1 MATTQQL
8 LNKYDIDLDNIPN
21 HIAIIM
27 DGNGRWAKKNNLQI
41 KEGHARGVSALKEIV
56 KESVNQNIES
66 LTVYAFSTENWKRP
80 KSEVKAINNLIVNSI
95 NNELDELIE
104 QNVKVRFFGDYS
116 NFGKKTYEKIKFAEE
131 KSFSNKPKLRLNVAL
146 GYGGKMD
153 IINIAREVSR
163 LKIKASDINDHIINE
178 LSQVPE
184 PSIELLI
191 RTGGDTRIS
200 NFLLYQI
207 AYSEIHFV
215 RKLWPDYSKKDFKR
229 NINKYF
235 NSERRFGERT

>member
-1 MATTQQL
+1 MNL
-8 LNKYDIDLDNIPN
+8 KNV
-21 HIAIIM
+21 AIIM
-27 DGNGRWAKKNNLQI
+27 DGNGRWAKKNNLKI
-41 KEGHARGVSALKEIV
+41 KEGHARGVLALKEIV

-66 LTVYAFSTENWKRP
+66 LTVYAFSTENWQRP

-104 QNVKVRFFGDYS
+104 QKVKVRFFGDYS
-116 NFGKKTYEKIKFAEE
+116 NFGKKTSEKIEFAHE
-131 KSFSNKPKLRLNVAL
+131 KSSINKPKLRLNVAL

-153 IINIAREVSR
+153 IINIAKEVSR
-163 LKIKASDINDHIINE
+163 LKIKTSDINDNTISE
-178 LSQVPE
+178 LSQAPE
-184 PSIELLI
+184 SNIDLLI

-215 RKLWPDYSKKDFKR
+215 KKLWPDYSKLDFKR

-235 NSERRFGERT
+235 NSERRFGERS

>member
-1 MATTQQL
+1 MNL
-8 LNKYDIDLDNIPN
+8 KN
-21 HIAIIM
+21 IAIIM

-104 QNVKVRFFGDYS
+104 RKVKVRFFGNYS
-116 NFGKKTYEKIKFAEE
+116 DFGKKTYEKIKFAEE
-131 KSFSNKPKLRLNVAL
+131 KSFFKKPNLRLNVAL

-163 LKIKASDINDHIINE
+163 LKIKASDINDHTINE

-184 PSIELLI
+184 SSIDLLI

-215 RKLWPDYSKKDFKR
+215 KKLWPDYSKQDFKR

>member
-1 MATTQQL
+1 MNL
-8 LNKYDIDLDNIPN
+8 KN
-21 HIAIIM
+21 IAIIM

-131 KSFSNKPKLRLNVAL
+131 KSFSNKPKLRLNIAL

-163 LKIKASDINDHIINE
+163 LKIKASDINDHTINE

-184 PSIELLI
+184 SNIDLLI

-215 RKLWPDYSKKDFKR
+215 RKLWPDYSKQDFKR

>member
-1 MATTQQL
+1 MKKEL
-8 LNKYDIDLDNIPN
+8 LKYHIPN
-21 HIAIIM
+21 HVAIIM
-27 DGNGRWAKKNNLQI
+27 DGNGRWAKKIGKKRVFGHESGTKSVKDCIEGCIEIGI
-41 KEGHARGVSALKEIV
+41 KNVTLYV
-56 KESVNQNIES
+56 
-66 LTVYAFSTENWKRP
+66 FSMENWKRP

-104 QNVKVRFFGDYS
+104 QKVKVRFFGDYS
-116 NFGKKTYEKIKFAEE
+116 NFGKKTSEKIEFAHE
-131 KSFSNKPKLRLNVAL
+131 KSLINKPKLRLNVAL

-153 IINIAREVSR
+153 IINIAKEVSR
-163 LKIKASDINDHIINE
+163 LKIKTSDINDNTISE

-184 PSIELLI
+184 SNIDLLI

-215 RKLWPDYSKKDFKR
+215 KKLWPDYSKLDFKR

>member
-1 MATTQQL
+1 MNL
-8 LNKYDIDLDNIPN
+8 KN
-21 HIAIIM
+21 IAIIM
-27 DGNGRWAKKNNLQI
+27 DGNGRWAKKNNFKI
-41 KEGHARGVSALKEIV
+41 KEGHAKGVSALKEIV
-56 KESVNQNIES
+56 KECVNQKIES

-80 KSEVKAINNLIVNSI
+80 KSEVESINSLIVNSI

-104 QNVKVRFFGDYS
+104 QNVKVKFFGDYV
-116 NFGKKTYEKIKFAEE
+116 NFGKNTSKKIKFAEE
-131 KSFSNKPKLRLNVAL
+131 KSFFQKPKLRLNVAL

-163 LKIKASDINDHIINE
+163 LKIKPSQIDEKTIND

-184 PSIELLI
+184 SNIDLLI
-191 RTGGDTRIS
+191 RTGGDTRVS

-229 NINKYF
+229 NIKKYL
-235 NSERRFGERT
+235 NSERRFGDRA

>member
-1 MATTQQL
+1 MNL
-8 LNKYDIDLDNIPN
+8 KN
-21 HIAIIM
+21 IAIIM

-104 QNVKVRFFGDYS
+104 QKVKVRFFGDYS

-131 KSFSNKPKLRLNVAL
+131 KSFSNKPKLRLNIAL

-163 LKIKASDINDHIINE
+163 LKIKASNIDEHTISE

-184 PSIELLI
+184 SNIDLLI

-215 RKLWPDYSKKDFKR
+215 KKLWPDYSKQDFKR

>member
-1 MATTQQL
+1 MNL
-8 LNKYDIDLDNIPN
+8 KN
-21 HIAIIM
+21 IAIIM

-104 QNVKVRFFGDYS
+104 QKVKVRFFGDYS
-116 NFGKKTYEKIKFAEE
+116 NFGKKTFEKIKFAEE

-163 LKIKASDINDHIINE
+163 LKIKASDINDHTINE

-184 PSIELLI
+184 SSIDLLI

>member
-1 MATTQQL
+1 MNL
-8 LNKYDIDLDNIPN
+8 KN
-21 HIAIIM
+21 IAIIM

-104 QNVKVRFFGDYS
+104 QKVKVRFFGDYS

-163 LKIKASDINDHIINE
+163 LKIKASDIDDQTINE

-184 PSIELLI
+184 SNIDLLI

-215 RKLWPDYSKKDFKR
+215 RKLWPDYSKQDFKR

>member
-1 MATTQQL
+1 MNL
-8 LNKYDIDLDNIPN
+8 KN
-21 HIAIIM
+21 IAIIM

-56 KESVNQNIES
+56 EESVNQNIES

-104 QNVKVRFFGDYS
+104 QKVKVRFFGDYS

-163 LKIKASDINDHIINE
+163 LKIKASDINDQTINE

-184 PSIELLI
+184 SSIDLLI

-215 RKLWPDYSKKDFKR
+215 KKLWPDYSKQDFKR

>member
-1 MATTQQL
+1 MNL
-8 LNKYDIDLDNIPN
+8 KN
-21 HIAIIM
+21 IAIIM
-27 DGNGRWAKKNNLQI
+27 DGNGRWAKKNNLKI
-41 KEGHARGVSALKEIV
+41 KEGHARGVSTLKEIV

-80 KSEVKAINNLIVNSI
+80 KSEIKSINNLIINSI

-104 QNVKVRFFGDYS
+104 QKVKVRFFGDYS
-116 NFGKKTYEKIKFAEE
+116 NFGKNTFDKIEFAQE
-131 KSFSNKPKLRLNVAL
+131 KSFLDKPELRLNVAL

-153 IINIAREVSR
+153 IINIAKEISR
-163 LKIKASDINDHIINE
+163 LKIKASDINDNTINK

-184 PSIELLI
+184 SNIDLLI

-215 RKLWPDYSKKDFKR
+215 KKLWPDYSKQDFKR
-229 NINKYF
+229 SINKYF

>member
-1 MATTQQL
+1 MNL
-8 LNKYDIDLDNIPN
+8 KN
-21 HIAIIM
+21 IAIIM

-131 KSFSNKPKLRLNVAL
+131 KSFSNKPKLRLNIAL

-163 LKIKASDINDHIINE
+163 LKIKASDINDHTINE

-184 PSIELLI
+184 SSIDLLI

-215 RKLWPDYSKKDFKR
+215 RKLWPDYSKQDFKR

>member
-1 MATTQQL
+1 MNL
-8 LNKYDIDLDNIPN
+8 KN
-21 HIAIIM
+21 IAIIM

-104 QNVKVRFFGDYS
+104 QKVKIRFFGDYS
-116 NFGKKTYEKIKFAEE
+116 DFGKKTYEKIKFAEE
-131 KSFSNKPKLRLNVAL
+131 KSFINKPKLRLNIAL

-163 LKIKASDINDHIINE
+163 LKIKASDINDHTINE

-184 PSIELLI
+184 SNIDLLI
-191 RTGGDTRIS
+191 RTGGDSRIS

-215 RKLWPDYSKKDFKR
+215 KKLWPDYSKQDFKR

>member
-1 MATTQQL
+1 MNL
-8 LNKYDIDLDNIPN
+8 KN
-21 HIAIIM
+21 IAIIM

-104 QNVKVRFFGDYS
+104 QKVKVRFFGDYS

-131 KSFSNKPKLRLNVAL
+131 KSFSNKPKLRLNIAL

-163 LKIKASDINDHIINE
+163 LKIKASDINDHTINE

-184 PSIELLI
+184 SSIDLLI
-191 RTGGDTRIS
+191 RTGGNTRIS

-215 RKLWPDYSKKDFKR
+215 RKLWPDYSKQDFKR

>member
-1 MATTQQL
+1 MNL
-8 LNKYDIDLDNIPN
+8 RN
-21 HIAIIM
+21 IAIIM

-80 KSEVKAINNLIVNSI
+80 KSEVKAINNLIINSI

-104 QNVKVRFFGDYS
+104 QRVKVRFFGDYS
-116 NFGKKTYEKIKFAEE
+116 DFGKKTYEKIKFAEE

-163 LKIKASDINDHIINE
+163 LKIKASNIDEHTISE

-184 PSIELLI
+184 SNIDLLI

-215 RKLWPDYSKKDFKR
+215 KKLWPDYSKQDFKR
-229 NINKYF
+229 NINKYL

>member
-1 MATTQQL
+1 MNL
-8 LNKYDIDLDNIPN
+8 KN
-21 HIAIIM
+21 IAIIM

-95 NNELDELIE
+95 NNELEELIE
-104 QNVKVRFFGDYS
+104 QKVKVRFFGDYS

-131 KSFSNKPKLRLNVAL
+131 KSFSNKPKLRLNIAL

-163 LKIKASDINDHIINE
+163 LKIKASDINDYTINE

-184 PSIELLI
+184 PSIDLLI

-229 NINKYF
+229 NINIYF

>member
-1 MATTQQL
+1 MNL
-8 LNKYDIDLDNIPN
+8 KN
-21 HIAIIM
+21 IAIIM

-41 KEGHARGVSALKEIV
+41 KEGHAKGVLALKEIV

-80 KSEVKAINNLIVNSI
+80 KSEVKAINNLIINSI

-104 QNVKVRFFGDYS
+104 QRVKVRFFGDYS
-116 NFGKKTYEKIKFAEE
+116 DFGKKTYEKIKFAEE
-131 KSFSNKPKLRLNVAL
+131 KSFSNKPKLRLNIAL

-163 LKIKASDINDHIINE
+163 LKIKASDINDHTINE

-184 PSIELLI
+184 PSIDLLI

-215 RKLWPDYSKKDFKR
+215 RKLWPDYSKQDFKR
-229 NINKYF
+229 NINKYL

>member
-1 MATTQQL
+1 MNL
-8 LNKYDIDLDNIPN
+8 KN
-21 HIAIIM
+21 IAIIM

-95 NNELDELIE
+95 NNELDDLIE

-131 KSFSNKPKLRLNVAL
+131 KSFSNKPKLRLNIAL

-163 LKIKASDINDHIINE
+163 LKIKASDINDHTINE

-184 PSIELLI
+184 PSIDLLI

>member
-1 MATTQQL
+1 MNL
-8 LNKYDIDLDNIPN
+8 KN
-21 HIAIIM
+21 IAIIM

-41 KEGHARGVSALKEIV
+41 KEGHARGVLALKEIV

-104 QNVKVRFFGDYS
+104 QKVKVRFFGDYS
-116 NFGKKTYEKIKFAEE
+116 DFGKKTNEKIKFAEE
-131 KSFSNKPKLRLNVAL
+131 ESFTNKPKLRLNVAL

-153 IINIAREVSR
+153 IVNIAKEVSR
-163 LKIKASDINDHIINE
+163 LKIKASDINDHTISE

-184 PSIELLI
+184 SNIDLLI

-215 RKLWPDYSKKDFKR
+215 KKLWPDYSKQDFKR

>member
-1 MATTQQL
+1 MNL
-8 LNKYDIDLDNIPN
+8 KN
-21 HIAIIM
+21 IAIIM

-41 KEGHARGVSALKEIV
+41 KEGHAKGVLALKEIV

-66 LTVYAFSTENWKRP
+66 LTVFAFSTENWKRP

-104 QNVKVRFFGDYS
+104 QKVKVRFFGDYS
-116 NFGKKTYEKIKFAEE
+116 NFGKKTFEKIEFAHE
-131 KSFSNKPKLRLNVAL
+131 KSLINKPKLRLNVAL

-153 IINIAREVSR
+153 IINIAKEVSR
-163 LKIKASDINDHIINE
+163 LKIKTSDINDNTISE

-184 PSIELLI
+184 SNIDLLI

-215 RKLWPDYSKKDFKR
+215 KKLWPDYSKLDFKR

-235 NSERRFGERT
+235 DSERRFGERT

>member
-1 MATTQQL
+1 MNL
-8 LNKYDIDLDNIPN
+8 KN
-21 HIAIIM
+21 IAIIM

-41 KEGHARGVSALKEIV
+41 KEGHARGVSVLKEIV
-56 KESVNQNIES
+56 EESVNQNIES

-131 KSFSNKPKLRLNVAL
+131 KSFSNKPKLRLNIAL

-163 LKIKASDINDHIINE
+163 LKIKASDINDHTINE

-184 PSIELLI
+184 SSIDLLI

-215 RKLWPDYSKKDFKR
+215 KKLWPDYSKQDFKR

>member
-1 MATTQQL
+1 MNL
-8 LNKYDIDLDNIPN
+8 KN
-21 HIAIIM
+21 IAIIM

-131 KSFSNKPKLRLNVAL
+131 KSFSNKPKLRLNIAL

-153 IINIAREVSR
+153 IINIAKEVSR
-163 LKIKASDINDHIINE
+163 LKIKASDINDHTINE

-184 PSIELLI
+184 PSIDLLI

-215 RKLWPDYSKKDFKR
+215 RKLWPDYSKQDFKR

>member
-1 MATTQQL
+1 MNL
-8 LNKYDIDLDNIPN
+8 KN
-21 HIAIIM
+21 IAIIM

-41 KEGHARGVSALKEIV
+41 KEGHTKGVSALKEIV
-56 KESVNQNIES
+56 KEAVNQNIES

-80 KSEVKAINNLIVNSI
+80 KSEIKSINNLIVNSI

-104 QNVKVRFFGDYS
+104 QKVKVRFFGDYS

-163 LKIKASDINDHIINE
+163 LKIKASDINDHTINE

-184 PSIELLI
+184 SSIDLLI

-215 RKLWPDYSKKDFKR
+215 RKLWPDYSKQDFKR

>member
-1 MATTQQL
+1 MNL
-8 LNKYDIDLDNIPN
+8 KN
-21 HIAIIM
+21 IAIIM

-41 KEGHARGVSALKEIV
+41 KEGHARGVSALREIV

-80 KSEVKAINNLIVNSI
+80 KSEVKAINNLIINSI
-95 NNELDELIE
+95 KNELGELIE
-104 QNVKVRFFGDYS
+104 QKVKVRFFGDYS
-116 NFGKKTYEKIKFAEE
+116 DFGKKTYEKIKFAEE
-131 KSFSNKPKLRLNVAL
+131 KSFINKPKLRLNVAL

-153 IINIAREVSR
+153 IINIAKEVSR
-163 LKIKASDINDHIINE
+163 LKIKTSDINDNTISE

-184 PSIELLI
+184 SNIDLLI

-215 RKLWPDYSKKDFKR
+215 KKLWPDYSKLDFKR

>member
-1 MATTQQL
+1 MNL
-8 LNKYDIDLDNIPN
+8 KN
-21 HIAIIM
+21 IAIIM

-56 KESVNQNIES
+56 NESDNQNIES

-80 KSEVKAINNLIVNSI
+80 KSEVKSINNLIVNSI

-104 QNVKVRFFGDYS
+104 QKVKVRFFGEYS
-116 NFGKKTYEKIKFAEE
+116 DFGKKTYEKIKFAEE
-131 KSFSNKPKLRLNVAL
+131 KSFINKPKLRLNVAL

-163 LKIKASDINDHIINE
+163 MKINASDINDHTINE

-184 PSIELLI
+184 SNIDLLI

-215 RKLWPDYSKKDFKR
+215 KKLWPDYSKQDFKR

>member
-1 MATTQQL
+1 MNL
-8 LNKYDIDLDNIPN
+8 KN
-21 HIAIIM
+21 IAIIM

-116 NFGKKTYEKIKFAEE
+116 NFGKKTYEKIKFAEQQ
-131 KSFSNKPKLRLNVAL
+131 SFRNKPKLRLNVAL

-153 IINIAREVSR
+153 IINIAKEVSR
-163 LKIKASDINDHIINE
+163 LKIKTSDINENTISE

-184 PSIELLI
+184 SNIDLLI

-215 RKLWPDYSKKDFKR
+215 KKLWPDYSKLDFKR
-229 NINKYF
+229 NIKKYF
-235 NSERRFGERT
+235 NSERRYGERS

>member
-1 MATTQQL
+1 
-8 LNKYDIDLDNIPN
+8 
-21 HIAIIM
+21 M

-104 QNVKVRFFGDYS
+104 QKVKVRFFGDYS

-131 KSFSNKPKLRLNVAL
+131 KSFSNKPKLRLNIAL

-163 LKIKASDINDHIINE
+163 LKIKASDINDHTINE

-184 PSIELLI
+184 SSIDLLI

-215 RKLWPDYSKKDFKR
+215 RKLWPDYSKQDFKR

>member
-1 MATTQQL
+1 MNL
-8 LNKYDIDLDNIPN
+8 KN
-21 HIAIIM
+21 IAIIM

-104 QNVKVRFFGDYS
+104 QKVRVRFFGDYS
-116 NFGKKTYEKIKFAEE
+116 DFGKKTYEKIKFAEE
-131 KSFSNKPKLRLNVAL
+131 KSFINKPKLRLNVAL

-163 LKIKASDINDHIINE
+163 LKIKASDINDHTINE

-184 PSIELLI
+184 SNIDLLI
-191 RTGGDTRIS
+191 RTGGDSRIS

-215 RKLWPDYSKKDFKR
+215 KKLWPDYSKQDFKR

>member
-1 MATTQQL
+1 MNL
-8 LNKYDIDLDNIPN
+8 KN
-21 HIAIIM
+21 IAIIM

-80 KSEVKAINNLIVNSI
+80 KSEVKSINNLIVNSI

-104 QNVKVRFFGDYS
+104 QKVKVRFFGEYS
-116 NFGKKTYEKIKFAEE
+116 DFGKKTYEKIKFAEE
-131 KSFSNKPKLRLNVAL
+131 KSFINKPKLRLNVAL

-163 LKIKASDINDHIINE
+163 LKIKASDINDHTINE

-184 PSIELLI
+184 SNIDLLI

-215 RKLWPDYSKKDFKR
+215 KKLWPDYSKQDFKR

>member
-1 MATTQQL
+1 MNL
-8 LNKYDIDLDNIPN
+8 KN
-21 HIAIIM
+21 IAIIM

-131 KSFSNKPKLRLNVAL
+131 KSFRNKPKLRLNIAL

-163 LKIKASDINDHIINE
+163 LKIKASDINDHTINE

-184 PSIELLI
+184 SNIDLLI

>member
-1 MATTQQL
+1 MNL
-8 LNKYDIDLDNIPN
+8 KN
-21 HIAIIM
+21 IAIIM

-41 KEGHARGVSALKEIV
+41 KEGHARGVSVLKEIV

-66 LTVYAFSTENWKRP
+66 LTVFAFSTENWKRP

-104 QNVKVRFFGDYS
+104 QKVKVRFFGDYS

-131 KSFSNKPKLRLNVAL
+131 KAFSNKPKLRLNIAV

-163 LKIKASDINDHIINE
+163 LKIKASDINDHTINE

-184 PSIELLI
+184 SNIDLLI

-215 RKLWPDYSKKDFKR
+215 KKLWPDYSKKDFKR

>member
-1 MATTQQL
+1 MNL
-8 LNKYDIDLDNIPN
+8 KN
-21 HIAIIM
+21 IAIIM

-80 KSEVKAINNLIVNSI
+80 KSEVKAINNLIINSI

-104 QNVKVRFFGDYS
+104 QKVKVRFFGDYS
-116 NFGKKTYEKIKFAEE
+116 NFGKKTYEKIKFAEG
-131 KSFSNKPKLRLNVAL
+131 KSFFNKPKLRLNVAL

-163 LKIKASDINDHIINE
+163 LKIKASNIDEHTISE

-184 PSIELLI
+184 SNIDLLI

-215 RKLWPDYSKKDFKR
+215 KKLWPDYSKQDFKR
-229 NINKYF
+229 NINKYL

>member
-1 MATTQQL
+1 MNL
-8 LNKYDIDLDNIPN
+8 KN
-21 HIAIIM
+21 IAIIM

-80 KSEVKAINNLIVNSI
+80 KSEVKAINNLIVKSI

-104 QNVKVRFFGDYS
+104 QKVKVKFFGDYS
-116 NFGKKTYEKIKFAEE
+116 DFGKKTYEKIKFAEE
-131 KSFSNKPKLRLNVAL
+131 KSFVNKPKLRLNVAL

-163 LKIKASDINDHIINE
+163 LKIKASDINDRTINE

-184 PSIELLI
+184 SSIDLLI

-215 RKLWPDYSKKDFKR
+215 RKLWPDYSKQDFKR

>member
-1 MATTQQL
+1 MNL
-8 LNKYDIDLDNIPN
+8 KN
-21 HIAIIM
+21 IAIIM

-104 QNVKVRFFGDYS
+104 QKVKVRFFGDYS

-153 IINIAREVSR
+153 IIKIAREVSR
-163 LKIKASDINDHIINE
+163 LKIKASDINDHTINE

-184 PSIELLI
+184 PSIDLLI

-215 RKLWPDYSKKDFKR
+215 RKLWPDYSKQDFKR

>member
-1 MATTQQL
+1 MNL
-8 LNKYDIDLDNIPN
+8 KN
-21 HIAIIM
+21 IAIIM

-41 KEGHARGVSALKEIV
+41 KEGHARGVSTLKEIV

-80 KSEVKAINNLIVNSI
+80 KPEVKAINNLIVNSI

-104 QNVKVRFFGDYS
+104 QKVKVRFFGDYS
-116 NFGKKTYEKIKFAEE
+116 GFGKKTYEKIKFAEE
-131 KSFSNKPKLRLNVAL
+131 KSFFNKPKLRLNLAL
-146 GYGGKMD
+146 GYGGRMD

-163 LKIKASDINDHIINE
+163 LKIKASDINEHTINE

-184 PSIELLI
+184 SNIDLLI

-215 RKLWPDYSKKDFKR
+215 KKLWPDYSKQDFKR
-229 NINKYF
+229 NISKYF

>member
-1 MATTQQL
+1 MNL
-8 LNKYDIDLDNIPN
+8 KN
-21 HIAIIM
+21 IAIIM

-95 NNELDELIE
+95 NNDLDELIE
-104 QNVKVRFFGDYS
+104 QKVQVRFFGDYS

-131 KSFSNKPKLRLNVAL
+131 KSFSNKPKLRLNIAL

-163 LKIKASDINDHIINE
+163 LKIKASDINDHTINE

-184 PSIELLI
+184 PSIDLLI

-215 RKLWPDYSKKDFKR
+215 RKLWPDYSKQDFKR

>member
-1 MATTQQL
+1 MNL
-8 LNKYDIDLDNIPN
+8 KN
-21 HIAIIM
+21 IAIIM

-56 KESVNQNIES
+56 EESVNQNIES

-104 QNVKVRFFGDYS
+104 QKVKVRFFGDYS

-163 LKIKASDINDHIINE
+163 LKIKASDINDHTINE

-184 PSIELLI
+184 PSIDLLI

-215 RKLWPDYSKKDFKR
+215 RKLWPDYSKQDFKR

>member
-1 MATTQQL
+1 MNL
-8 LNKYDIDLDNIPN
+8 KN
-21 HIAIIM
+21 IAIIM

-95 NNELDELIE
+95 NNEMDELIE
-104 QNVKVRFFGDYS
+104 QKVKVRFFGDYS
-116 NFGKKTYEKIKFAEE
+116 NFGKKTYEKIKFAEQQ
-131 KSFSNKPKLRLNVAL
+131 SFRNKPKLRLNVAL

-184 PSIELLI
+184 PSIDLLI

>member
-1 MATTQQL
+1 MNL
-8 LNKYDIDLDNIPN
+8 KNV
-21 HIAIIM
+21 AIIM

-56 KESVNQNIES
+56 KESVSQNIES
-66 LTVYAFSTENWKRP
+66 LTVFAFSTENWKRP

-104 QNVKVRFFGDYS
+104 QKVKVRFFGDYS
-116 NFGKKTYEKIKFAEE
+116 NFGKKTFEKIEFAHE
-131 KSFSNKPKLRLNVAL
+131 KSLINKPKLRLNVAL

-153 IINIAREVSR
+153 IINIAKEVSR
-163 LKIKASDINDHIINE
+163 MKIKTSDINDDTISE

-184 PSIELLI
+184 SNIDLLI

-215 RKLWPDYSKKDFKR
+215 KKLWPDYSKLDFKR